1 MSSRPLTQGR
11 AQILIGD
18 TTSHGGVVISG
29 SPTTSVEGRP
39 IARVG
44 DMVTCP
50 LCKPHVF
57 PIVEGLSTF
66 TDNYMAVALHG
77 HKIACGATLIASA
90 IKPETPDTPA
100 PGSTSNPFEKELGQD
115 LNELIGK
122 SPTLSK
128 DLETLSKEKW
138 IIKFGETGGGSSAN
152 RDKKLI
158 TLDPTLK
165 GDKKNLVKV
174 LSHEVGHARH
184 PFEPDYSSKATYLN
198 DALDDEGAAVMK
210 NITVQREILKSSK
223 IDIGIAGQPVNTP
236 IYERAYDQSL
246 KDGDYKSA
254 IRKIGDTF
262 RKGEYTSTTKET
274 YEDMHGKWYDN
285 QYVPWCKKYCGTK

>member
-1 MSSRPLTQGR
+1 MPTRIIIQGR
-11 AQILIGD
+11 AQILLGD

-29 SPTTSVEGRP
+29 SPTTSIEGRP
-39 IARVG
+39 VARLG

-50 LCKPHVF
+50 ICKPHVF
-57 PIVEGLSTF
+57 PIVEGDVTF

-77 HKIACGATLIASA
+77 HKTACGATLIASA
-90 IKPETPDTPA
+90 AKPEMPGTPS
-100 PGSTSNPFEKELGQD
+100 PGSTGNPFEKELGKD

-122 SPTLSK
+122 SPTLSE

-138 IIKFGETGGGSSAN
+138 TIEYGEVGGGSSVT

-158 TLDPTLK
+158 TLDPDLK
-165 GDKKNLVKV
+165 SDSKNLVKV
-174 LSHEVGHARH
+174 LAHEVGHARY
-184 PFEPDYSSKATYLN
+184 PFDPDLSTRATYLT
-198 DALDDEGAAVMK
+198 DAMDDEGAAVMK
-210 NITVQREILKSSK
+210 NIKVQREILNSSK
-223 IDIGIAGQPVNTP
+223 IDIGIAGQPANTP
-236 IYERAYDQSL
+236 LYEKAYDQSI

-254 IRKIGDTF
+254 IRKIGNVF

-285 QYVPWCKKYCGTK
+285 EYVPWCKKYCKPK

>member
-1 MSSRPLTQGR
+1 MSSRPIIEGR
-11 AQILIGD
+11 AQILLGD

-29 SPTTSVEGRP
+29 SPTTTVEGRP

-57 PIVEGLSTF
+57 PIVEGLTTF

-77 HKIACGATLIASA
+77 HKIACGATLMASA
-90 IKPETPDTPA
+90 AKPEAPTTPA
-100 PGSTSNPFEKELGQD
+100 PGSTSNPFEKELGKD
-115 LNELIGK
+115 LNELVSK
-122 SPTLSK
+122 SPTLTE
-128 DLETLSKEKW
+128 DLEILSKEKW
-138 IIKFGETGGGSSAN
+138 TIEYGAAGGGSSAN

-158 TLDPTLK
+158 TLDPNLK
-165 GDKKNLVKV
+165 SDTKSLVQV
-174 LSHEVGHARH
+174 LSHEVGHARY
-184 PFEPDYSSKATYLN
+184 PFKPDYSTKATYLT

-210 NITVQREILKSSK
+210 NIKVQREILDSTK
-223 IDIGIAGQPVNTP
+223 IDIGIAGQPANTP
-236 IYERAYDQSL
+236 IYENAYNQSL

-254 IRKIGDTF
+254 IRKIGEVF

-285 QYVPWCKKYCGTK
+285 DYLPWCKKYCKPK